1 MIVVTGATGGVG
13 GAVLRQLAAAGQPVR
28 ALSRRPADVEA
39 PAGVEVV
46 RADLADAGS
55 LPAAFEG
62 ADAAFLYTV
71 FGDSAPALAAAKRA
85 GIRHV
90 VLLSSQAVAAFE
102 SGNEIADRHRTVE
115 RAVEASGLAWTF
127 LRPGGFASNVR
138 WWAPQ
143 VRESGVVRGVYPEA
157 TSALIHPADIAA
169 VAVLA
174 LTGDGHDGAAYPL
187 TGEQVLSQAEQA
199 GVIGDVIGR
208 PVRYEEIGEDEYVAL
223 LSRSIPE
230 QYARGALAAQ
240 RAMAGRPTFVS
251 PVFRELTGRAPRT
264 LADWVAEHAA
274 EFK

>member
-46 RADLADAGS
+46 RADLTDAGS

-62 ADAAFLYTV
+62 ADAAFLYAA
-71 FGDSAPALAAAKRA
+71 FADPEPMLAAKRA

-115 RAVEASGLAWTF
+115 RVVEESGLAWTF
-127 LRPGGFASNVR
+127 LRPGGFTSNVR

-143 VRESGVVRGVYPEA
+143 VRESGVIRGVYPGA

-174 LTGDGHDGAAYPL
+174 LTGDGHAGAAYPL

-240 RAMAGRPTFVS
+240 RAMAGRPAFVS
-251 PVFRELTGRAPRT
+251 PVFRELTGRAPST